1 MTEAFLAEHY
11 YTILVV
17 FALVKTLFA
26 IGLDVIK
33 SRRK

>member
-1 MTEAFLAEHY
+1 MTEAFFAEHY

-26 IGLDVIK
+26 IGIDIIRTK
-33 SRRK
+33 RK